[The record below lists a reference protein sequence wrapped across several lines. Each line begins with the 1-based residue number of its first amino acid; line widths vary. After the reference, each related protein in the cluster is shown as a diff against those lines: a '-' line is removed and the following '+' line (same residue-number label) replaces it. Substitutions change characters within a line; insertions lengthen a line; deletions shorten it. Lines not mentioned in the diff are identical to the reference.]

1 MDYEIIDY
9 ITPEEYME
17 MRKLVEWSEF
27 PLEQAAEGIK
37 HTSHLVVFR
46 N

>member
-1 MDYEIIDY
+1 MNCGTSDY

-27 PLEQAAEGIK
+27 PLEQAALAE
-37 HTSHLVVFR
+37 LVLDVP
-46 N
+46 